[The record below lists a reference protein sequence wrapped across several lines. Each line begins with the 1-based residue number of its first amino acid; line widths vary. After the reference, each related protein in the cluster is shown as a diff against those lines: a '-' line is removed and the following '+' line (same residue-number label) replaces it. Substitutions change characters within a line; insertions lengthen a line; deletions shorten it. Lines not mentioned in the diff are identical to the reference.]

1 MTRFDVAYYA
11 LAPLMVPL
19 YLLKLWR
26 ARRPIAPVWD
36 RLSGPFLDAGE
47 KSRIWVH
54 AVSVGEALSA
64 RTLVEALKAELGE
77 DYDVV
82 VSASTETGRD
92 VAARTYGGQ
101 SVFPCPLDVSRSVKK
116 AFDSVKPALIVLMEL
131 EIWPNMIAEA
141 ERRGVPV
148 AVVNGRITDR
158 SASGYARIAGLMR
171 GTMQRVSLYSVQT
184 QIYGE
189 RMKAIG
195 APSERVEVTGSM
207 KYDGARTDTVT
218 GADREKVRRSLALP
232 ADALVLVCGST
243 HPSEELILL
252 RIATSLL
259 PDFPSLRVVLVP
271 RHTNRVEVLVP
282 EIESVGWKV
291 RRRSKMSRTAALMRE
306 AQADGEVLV
315 IDTVGELGDVYR
327 AADVAFL
334 GGSFIPH
341 GGQNMMEPA
350 GLGLP
355 VLYGP
360 HTANFVETVAL
371 LNKSGGGRT
380 VGDEDALRTALKELL
395 ADEAKRSQLGAAGRQ
410 AIIDAQGATA
420 KNVELLK
427 GLLAGEGGM
436 EGEQEI
442 TGPVR
447 DAN

>member
-1 MTRFDVAYYA
+1 MTRFDLAYCA
-11 LAPLMVPL
+11 IAPLAVPL
-19 YLLKLWR
+19 YLIKLWR

-47 KSRIWVH
+47 KPRIWVH
-54 AVSVGEALSA
+54 CVSVGEALAA
-64 RTLVEALKAELGE
+64 RTLVEALKTGFGE
-77 DYDVV
+77 DYEVV

-92 VAARTYGGQ
+92 VAARNYGGQ
-101 SVFPCPLDVSRSVKK
+101 NVFPCPLDISRSVRR

-158 SASGYARIAGLMR
+158 SARGYARLAGLLR
-171 GTMQRVSLYSVQT
+171 GTMQGVALYAVQT
-184 QIYGE
+184 QVYGE

-195 APSERVEVTGSM
+195 APGDRVRVTGSM

-218 GADREKVRRSLALP
+218 AGDREKMRRSLALP
-232 ADALVLVCGST
+232 PDSLVLVGGST

-252 RIATSLL
+252 RVAGQLL
-259 PDFPSLRVVLVP
+259 PDFPGLRVVLVP
-271 RHTNRVEVLVP
+271 RHTNRVDVLMP
-282 EIESVGWKV
+282 EIEKVGWKV
-291 RRRSKMSRTAALMRE
+291 RRRSKMSKTDALMRE
-306 AQADGEVLV
+306 AQAEGEVLV
-315 IDTVGELGDVYR
+315 VDTMGELGDVYR

-360 HTANFVETVAL
+360 HTANFTEAVAL
-371 LNKSGGGRT
+371 LNASGGGRT
-380 VGDEDALRTALKELL
+380 VADEDGLVAALRELL
-395 ADEAKRSQLGAAGRQ
+395 ADETGRRELGAAARQ

-420 KNVELLK
+420 RNVGLLK
-427 GLLAGEGGM
+427 DLLPDKG
-436 EGEQEI
+436 
-442 TGPVR
+442 
-447 DAN
+447 